1 MFKVMLKS
9 CLNIQFN
16 HVMNEMFDS
25 IKIVRIKILKIQKK
39 KDIKEKKNMLYIV
52 ITQIQC

>member
-1 MFKVMLKS
+1 MFKVMSKS

-16 HVMNEMFDS
+16 YVMNEMFDS

-39 KDIKEKKNMLYIV
+39 KDRKEKKNMLYIV

>member
-1 MFKVMLKS
+1 MSKS

-16 HVMNEMFDS
+16 YVMNEMFDS

>member
-16 HVMNEMFDS
+16 HVMNEMFDW

>member
-1 MFKVMLKS
+1 MFKVMSKS

-16 HVMNEMFDS
+16 YVMNKMFDS